1 MASEEPVSIGAA
13 ANGPLAAEISRRMV
27 RLLSEYTG
35 RGPTRARTYV
45 HSNLIVCLLAD
56 TLTKG
61 ERTLAQHGEEASVI
75 ETRRTYQQLM
85 RDDATSMVE
94 ELTGQKVIAFFS
106 DHTLD
111 PDMALEGFVLA
122 PTDGTDPAQR
132 E

>member
-1 MASEEPVSIGAA
+1 MASEESVSTGAA

-61 ERTLAQHGEEASVI
+61 ERSLAQHGEEASVI
-75 ETRRTYQQLM
+75 DTRRTYQSLM
-85 RDDATSMVE
+85 RDDATAMVE

-106 DHTLD
+106 DHNLN

-122 PTDGTDPAQR
+122 PTDGTDPGAK

>member
-1 MASEEPVSIGAA
+1 MASEDPVATGAP

-27 RLLSEYTG
+27 RLLSDYTG

-45 HSNLIVCLLAD
+45 HSNLVVCLLAD

-61 ERTLAQHGEEASVI
+61 ERSLAQHGAEASVI

-85 RDDATSMVE
+85 REDAVAMVE

-106 DHTLD
+106 DHHLS

-122 PTDGTDPAQR
+122 AGDGADPR
-132 E
+132 HTE